1 MTPVMVSSLVAGAVA
16 SISVALFSFLG
27 PSLSFF
33 FFAPFS
39 LFLQLQNLL
48 LLSRQSSELTLGAEQ
63 VAAWVDN
70 GKEKDS
76 EHHREA
82 VERVGILLVIR
93 DWVVVTKAP
102 GELDDPKDNADL
114 DH

>member
-1 MTPVMVSSLVAGAVA
+1 
-16 SISVALFSFLG
+16 
-27 PSLSFF
+27 
-33 FFAPFS
+33 
-39 LFLQLQNLL
+39 
-48 LLSRQSSELTLGAEQ
+48 
-63 VAAWVDN
+63 VDN

-93 DWVVVTKAP
+93 DWVVVTKTP